1 MPSRVRVK
9 RWEQERARAGRLE
22 SERIV
27 LTSVR
32 ARGAS
37 RPRGEEHETTFAAA
51 VEALPR
57 RCLAPRPFS
66 TAAFRIQTN
75 PRCGRAGWTLSSDRA
90 AFARGTSNGAAV
102 STLTCSLARAMAWT
116 DVGHSFSE
124 FSTHVAL
131 TF

>member
-9 RWEQERARAGRLE
+9 RWEQERARGAGRLE
-22 SERIV
+22 SERVV

-57 RCLAPRPFS
+57 RCLR
-66 TAAFRIQTN
+66 
-75 PRCGRAGWTLSSDRA
+75 RARSPQRRFESRRTQGVEEPGDR
-90 AFARGTSNGAAV
+90 
-102 STLTCSLARAMAWT
+102 L
-116 DVGHSFSE
+116 E
-124 FSTHVAL
+124 
-131 TF
+131 

>member
-51 VEALPR
+51 VEELPR
-57 RCLAPRPFS
+57 RCLR
-66 TAAFRIQTN
+66 
-75 PRCGRAGWTLSSDRA
+75 RARSPQRRFESRRTQGVEEPGDPA

-102 STLTCSLARAMAWT
+102 STSPAPVPNLLVARAMACL
-116 DVGHSFSE
+116 DGRR
-124 FSTHVAL
+124 